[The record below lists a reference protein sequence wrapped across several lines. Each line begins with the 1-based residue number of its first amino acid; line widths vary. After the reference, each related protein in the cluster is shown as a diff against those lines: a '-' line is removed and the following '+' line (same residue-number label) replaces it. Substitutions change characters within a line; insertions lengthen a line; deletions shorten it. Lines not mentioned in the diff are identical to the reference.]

1 MNIYDFTVPNAA
13 GEDVPLSAYKGK
25 VILVVNTA
33 TGCGFTPHYQP
44 LEEM

>member
-25 VILVVNTA
+25 VILVVNTVCITAETAA
-33 TGCGFTPHYQP
+33 TTSR
-44 LEEM
+44 